1 MRTANMAH
9 SPQTIAPGVY
19 RLDAIAWPNAVSV
32 FLLEDDQGWTLV
44 DAGVNGSSERI
55 WEGLSELGGRSEELR
70 RIYITH
76 HHPDHIGGLPGVRK
90 WAPQAELVASER
102 EASIISGRLTPEQPS
117 GTIFRLLAKRLPS
130 LPVIPVDTVA
140 CEGDEL
146 AGFRIIATPG
156 HSLGH
161 TSLINEQHGVLLTGD
176 AFGCLPFKIRVGVRK
191 FLCADPARAKRS
203 AEKLLTEEFS
213 TVAFSHGKTVSEY
226 AHRLLGD
233 ATSRCK
239 WT

>member
-1 MRTANMAH
+1 M
-9 SPQTIAPGVY
+9 Y
-19 RLDAIAWPNAVSV
+19 RLDAIALPNAVSV
-32 FLLEDDQGWTLV
+32 FLLEEDQGWALV
-44 DAGVNGSSERI
+44 DAGVNGSSGRI
-55 WEGLSELGGRSEELR
+55 REGLSELGGRPEDLR

-102 EASIISGRLTPEQPS
+102 EARIIFGRLTPEQPS
-117 GTIFRLLAKRLPS
+117 GTIFRLLAERLPKP
-130 LPVIPVDTVA
+130 PVVQVDTVA
-140 CEGDEL
+140 REDDEF
-146 AGFRIIATPG
+146 AGFRVIATPG

-161 TSLINEQHGVLLTGD
+161 TSLLSERHGVLLTGD

-191 FLCADPARAKRS
+191 FLCAEPAQAKHS

-213 TVAFSHGKTVSEY
+213 TVAFSHGKTVSED
-226 AHRLLGD
+226 AHRILD
-233 ATSRCK
+233 EVTSRCE